1 MQWSLNKIIY
11 QQLTGFEVAMQWSL
25 NKIILPQLTGF
36 EVAMQWLLC
45 EIIPPQLTGFE
56 MAMWWPLILVCP
68 ADLSKVSISDLE
80 NIQETDT
87 PPQSPSSSKQ
97 EAEDTATVHVKS
109 PPSASAVHYLKVC
122 VWGWGG
128 GERETK
134 EKDRRW
140 GGNFAGVGVGGG
152 LCVWGGCVLG
162 GLHVYECVCVWGGGD
177 CVFKFVLE
185 EIPKERLGMSDV

>member
-1 MQWSLNKIIY
+1 M
-11 QQLTGFEVAMQWSL
+11 
-25 NKIILPQLTGF
+25 
-36 EVAMQWLLC
+36 
-45 EIIPPQLTGFE
+45 
-56 MAMWWPLILVCP
+56 
-68 ADLSKVSISDLE
+68 SISDLE

-122 VWGWGG
+122 VGGWGWGREG
-128 GERETK
+128 GRETK

-152 LCVWGGCVLG
+152 LCVWGGLCWGG
-162 GLHVYECVCVWGGGD
+162 GLHVYECVCVGGVIVSLNLSLKKSPKRGWG
-177 CVFKFVLE
+177 CLMFNPL
-185 EIPKERLGMSDV
+185 L